1 MCLALSFFIL
11 LPDEAAS
18 GEAVFFDVAGAS
30 FSLSAV
36 GDDDDEEEEEDVDA
50 DDDDEEAVEEAS
62 RERMRFEFLIGSDGC
77 IDV

>member
-1 MCLALSFFIL
+1 M
-11 LPDEAAS
+11 PDGAAS

-36 GDDDDEEEEEDVDA
+36 GDVDDEEEEDVDA

-62 RERMRFEFLIGSDGC
+62 KERMRFEFLIGSDGC